1 MTSPVLL
8 AHRSHRG
15 GAVVITAEG
24 EADTVTAPV
33 LRRELTA
40 AQDEIDA
47 ATSED
52 RAMVLDAT
60 GVTFIDSTGLAEL
73 IRANQQCETKNIPLR
88 LVTSPELYRILELT
102 GLIEIFSIVA
112 SVDDALAP
120 DGES

>member
-1 MTSPVLL
+1 VTTPVLL

-40 AQDEIDA
+40 ATDEIDA
-47 ATSED
+47 ATGDE

-73 IRANQQCETKNIPLR
+73 IRANQQCENKNIPLH

-102 GLIEIFSIVA
+102 GLIEVFTIA
-112 SVDDALAP
+112 DSVDAALSL

>member
-1 MTSPVLL
+1 MTTPVLL
-8 AHRSHRG
+8 ARRAHRE

-40 AQDEIDA
+40 AQDEIVA
-47 ATSED
+47 AGDE

-60 GVTFIDSTGLAEL
+60 GMTFIDSTGLAEL
-73 IRANQQCETKNIPLR
+73 IRANQQCEGKRIPLR

-102 GLIEIFSIVA
+102 GLIEVFTIA
-112 SVDDALAP
+112 DSVDTAITP
-120 DGES
+120 DG

>member
-1 MTSPVLL
+1 MTTPVLL
-8 AHRSHRG
+8 AHRSNRG

-40 AQDEIDA
+40 ALEEIGEA
-47 ATSED
+47 GTVL
-52 RAMVLDAT
+52 VLDAT

-73 IRANQQCETKNIPLR
+73 IRANQQCETKQIPLR

-102 GLIEIFSIVA
+102 GLIEIFAIA
-112 SVDDALAP
+112 DSVDAAVEP
-120 DGES
+120 DGMS

>member
-8 AHRSHRG
+8 AHRAHRG
-15 GAVVITAEG
+15 AAVVITAEG

-40 AQDEIDA
+40 ATEEI
-47 ATSED
+47 SE
-52 RAMVLDAT
+52 AETEHKVLVLDAT

-73 IRANQQCETKNIPLR
+73 IRANQQCETKQIPLR

-102 GLIEIFSIVA
+102 GLIEIFAIVD
-112 SVDDALAP
+112 SVDTALED
-120 DGES
+120 DGTS

>member
-1 MTSPVLL
+1 VLL

>member
-1 MTSPVLL
+1 MTTPVLL

-15 GAVVITAEG
+15 GVVVITAEG

-40 AQDEIDA
+40 AQDEIDE
-47 ATSED
+47 SGEE
-52 RAMVLDAT
+52 RAIVLDAT

-73 IRANQQCETKNIPLR
+73 IRANQQCETQSIPLH

-102 GLIEIFSIVA
+102 GLIEVFNIAV
-112 SVDDALAP
+112 SVEAALDP
-120 DGES
+120 DGTA